1 MEKKKQV
8 FDVRKITLIAILSA
22 ISVVLGLTPLG
33 YIPIP
38 PLNPTIM
45 HIPVIIGS
53 IAGGPV
59 VGAMVGLIFGLSS
72 ILKAIIEP
80 SPISFVFLNPL
91 VSVLPRI
98 LIGITSYYAFRLIK
112 LFRFKNNIISIS
124 VGAFIG
130 SITNTILVLGS
141 IYFIYL
147 NKYAQAINIE
157 PSTLKTIFLGVVFS
171 NGVPEAILSVLI
183 CVPIIKIYQKQKPMN
198 IE

>member
-8 FDVRKITLIAILSA
+8 FNVRKITLIAILSA

-45 HIPVIIGS
+45 HIPVIIG
-53 IAGGPV
+53 ALTGGPI

-80 SPISFVFLNPL
+80 SPISFAFLNPL

-98 LIGITSYYAFRLIK
+98 LIGITSYYAFRLVK
-112 LFRFKNNIISIS
+112 LLKFKNNIISIG
-124 VGAFIG
+124 VAAFIG

-147 NKYAQAINIE
+147 NTYAQAIKID
-157 PSTLKTIFLGVVFS
+157 PSTLKTVFLGVVFS
-171 NGVPEAILSVLI
+171 NGLPEAILSVLI
-183 CVPIIKIYQKQKPMN
+183 CVPIIKIYQKQKQMD
-198 IE
+198 ID